1 MPTVTG
7 TDGNDTL
14 IGGKAAEVIIGLA
27 GDDVIYGNDGN
38 DIIDGGAGSDQLY
51 GGAGDDTIKSW
62 RHEGPDYI
70 DGGAGIDTL
79 ALKRSYEYVV
89 EHIDIST
96 AEKIATPQDL
106 GEGTVI
112 VNMERLNITGG
123 YMGDH
128 FVGGALGDEIHGW
141 NGDDTLEGNGGDDY
155 IDGGAGNDVLI
166 GGSGHNTLIGYS
178 GDDKFVSGPDAVD
191 IIDGGTGNDYLVLD
205 RRAVSA
211 DLTLD
216 LSLPAATVQALGDGT
231 TISGIEQIE
240 FYGGSGADTVTG
252 GSNNDAFRGAGGNDR
267 FDGGAGLD
275 MADYVGP
282 FADYAIDRVLGTVAS
297 TAEGTDTLV
306 RVEKLHFLDGIY
318 DWETGVFKPF
328 NSTPVLTAGEPSNG
342 LIEAGHN
349 GPGLSTASL
358 QLTASD
364 PDAGDTISY
373 VTDGWTSL
381 GSGQWSLSGVYGTAT
396 LNTAT
401 GQVAYLLDNN
411 RAATQALAEGAAAQ
425 DKFDLTIRDS
435 HGANATQSIEFS
447 IVGADDNIVGATIH
461 GTDGNDIITPGT
473 TVAGQPLVTAND
485 DTIYGA
491 GGSDYIDGDAG
502 ADKMIGA
509 SGNDTYFIDN
519 AGDRAVETAD
529 GGTDTI
535 QATISVDLHDHAFV
549 ENLRLKEGAGA
560 IGGTGNDLANLI
572 TGNASA
578 NVIAGGAGIDSLYG
592 KGGADT
598 FYFNE
603 MGAANKDSIWDF
615 DADDKIKLGSAFAGL
630 DSNHDGIL
638 DTDAFMIASKY
649 GATATADHAQLI
661 YNAAIGNLS
670 YDADGAGGQAAQ
682 DIVFIGANKAFFDHG
697 DIVLV

>member
-1 MPTVTG
+1 MPTITG

-14 IGGKAAEVIIGLA
+14 TGGNAAEVIVGLG
-27 GDDVIYGNDGN
+27 GDDVIYGNGGN

-70 DGGAGIDTL
+70 DGGDGIDTL

-89 EHIDIST
+89 EQIDIST
-96 AEKIATPQDL
+96 AQKIATPQDL

-141 NGDDTLEGNGGDDY
+141 NGDDALEGNGGDDY

-178 GDDKFVSGPDAVD
+178 GDDQFVSAVDAVD
-191 IIDGGTGNDYLVLD
+191 TIDGGAGNDSLVLD
-205 RRAVSA
+205 RRAATV

-216 LSLPAATVQALGDGT
+216 LSLPATTVQALGDGT
-231 TISGIEQIE
+231 TISGIEQIQ
-240 FYGGSGADTVTG
+240 FHGGSGADTVTG
-252 GSNNDAFRGAGGNDR
+252 GAGDDVFTGAGGNDR
-267 FDGGAGLD
+267 FDGGAG
-275 MADYVGP
+275 ADTANYAGS
-282 FADYAIDRVLGTVAS
+282 FAKYAIDRLLGTVSSA
-297 TAEGTDTLV
+297 AEGTDTLAH
-306 RVEKLHFLDGIY
+306 VEKLHFLDGIY

-328 NSTPVLTAGEPSNG
+328 NSPPVLTAGAPSNG
-342 LIEAGHN
+342 LIEAGHS
-349 GPGLSTASL
+349 GAGVDTASL

-373 VTDGWTSL
+373 VTDGWSDL
-381 GSGQWSLSGVYGTAT
+381 GGGQWSLSGIYGTAI
-396 LNTAT
+396 LNTAS
-401 GQVAYLLDNN
+401 GQVTYLLDND
-411 RAATQALAEGAAAQ
+411 RPATQALAEGATVE
-425 DKFDLTIRDS
+425 DTFDLAIRDS
-435 HGANATQSIEFS
+435 HGASATQSIGFS
-447 IVGADDNIVGATIH
+447 ISGADESIVGATIH
-461 GTDGNDIITPGT
+461 GTEGNDFIVPGAT
-473 TVAGQPLVTAND
+473 LAGHPLVTIND

-491 GGSDYIDGDAG
+491 GGNDYIDGGAG
-502 ADKMIGA
+502 ADTMFGG
-509 SGNDTYFIDN
+509 SGNDTYFINN

-560 IGGTGNDLANLI
+560 IGGTGNSLANLI

-578 NVIAGGAGIDSLYG
+578 NAISGGAGIDSLYG

-615 DADDKIKLGSAFAGL
+615 DADDKIRLGSAFASL

-638 DTDAFMIASKY
+638 DADAFMIASKY

-661 YNAAIGNLS
+661 YNSASGNLS
-670 YDADGAGGQAAQ
+670 YDADGTGGQAAQ
-682 DIVFIGANKAFFDHG
+682 DIVFLGAGKAFFDHG

>member
-1 MPTVTG
+1 MPTITG

-14 IGGKAAEVIIGLA
+14 IGGKASEVIIGLA
-27 GDDVIYGNDGN
+27 GDDVIYGNEGN

-70 DGGAGIDTL
+70 DGGDGIDTL

-96 AEKIATPQDL
+96 AAKIATPQDL

-112 VNMERLNITGG
+112 INMERLNITGG

-155 IDGGAGNDVLI
+155 VDGGAGNDVLI

-178 GDDKFVSGPDAVD
+178 GDDKLVSAVDAVD
-191 IIDGGTGNDYLVLD
+191 TIDGGTGNDSLVLD
-205 RRAVSA
+205 RRAATV

-216 LSLPAATVQALGDGT
+216 LSQPTTTVQALGDGT
-231 TISGIEQIE
+231 TVSGIEQIE

-252 GSNNDAFRGAGGNDR
+252 GAGNDLFTGGGGNDR
-267 FDGGAGLD
+267 FDGGAGFD
-275 MADYVGP
+275 TANYAGN

-297 TAEGTDTLV
+297 AAEGTDTLAH
-306 RVEKLHFLDGIY
+306 VERLHFLDGNY
-318 DWETGVFKPF
+318 DLTTGVFTPF
-328 NSTPVLTAGEPSNG
+328 NNAPLLAAGEPGNG
-342 LIEAGHN
+342 LVEAGS
-349 GPGLSTASL
+349 GRPGVDTASL

-381 GSGQWSLSGVYGTAT
+381 GGGKWSLSGAYGTAI

-401 GQVAYLLDNN
+401 GQVTYQLDND
-411 RAATQALAEGAAAQ
+411 RAATQALAQGEAAQ

-435 HGANATQSIEFS
+435 HGASATESIEFAITGS
-447 IVGADDNIVGATIH
+447 DEYIAGATIH
-461 GTDGNDIITPGT
+461 GTEGIDVISPGA
-473 TVAGQPLVTAND
+473 TVAGQPLVTVND

-491 GGSDYIDGDAG
+491 GGNDFIDGGAG
-502 ADKMIGA
+502 GDRMSGG
-509 SGNDTYFIDN
+509 SGNDTYVVDN
-519 AGDRAVETAD
+519 ARDRAVETAD

-535 QATISVDLHDHAFV
+535 QASISVDLHTHAFV

-560 IGGTGNDLANLI
+560 IDGTGNDLANLI
-572 TGNASA
+572 TGSASA
-578 NVIAGGAGIDSLYG
+578 NVITGGAGIDSLYG

-615 DADDKIKLGSAFAGL
+615 DADDKVRLGSAFTGL

-638 DTDAFMIASKY
+638 DTDAFMIATKY
-649 GATATADHAQLI
+649 GETATADHAQLI
-661 YNAAIGNLS
+661 YNSTTGNLS
-670 YDADGAGGQAAQ
+670 YDADGTGGQAAQ
-682 DIVFIGANKAFFDHG
+682 DIVFLGANKAFFDYW
-697 DIVLV
+697 DIIPV